1 MEIIDAK
8 IIFVSSGYVPGKTGV
23 LNRLTKKGNFHEGSL
38 STIGIDKDIIIYEY
52 ITINYKFIFFDTGGQ
67 DRFKSLAYK
76 KLEKFDIITY
86 LFDLSEY
93 KKYDEDYIKRIR
105 MEKIDKKLIY
115 LVGNKLDIGY
125 ENVQKY
131 RKKAKQLSDRGLINK
146 YFEISAKRT
155 EGIDEVFNF

>member
-1 MEIIDAK
+1 MEIIDVK

-23 LNRLTKKGNFHEGSL
+23 LNRLTKKGNFHESSL
-38 STIGIDKDIIIYEY
+38 STFGRDKDIIIYEY

-93 KKYDEDYIKRIR
+93 KKYDEDYIKRMR

-131 RKKAKQLSDRGLINK
+131 RKKEKKLIDRGLINK
-146 YFEISAKRT
+146 YFEISAKRN
-155 EGIDEVFNF
+155 EGIDELFNF